1 MMSARLCRVEEGE
14 GAGDVWGLQ
23 LELFVL
29 KEWLVSGCE
38 EGIARHVAQGK
49 SAENLKSYTGAVKGI
64 VSVAGITNGQ
74 AGVERHGKYIHLKQ
88 ASEMTKLSKNFFKRS
103 APMDAS
109 AKKK

>member
-1 MMSARLCRVEEGE
+1 MGARFCGVEEGE

-38 EGIARHVAQGK
+38 EGIARRHVAEGK

-64 VSVAGITNGQ
+64 VSV
-74 AGVERHGKYIHLKQ
+74 VEHNEWTSRRWNATADIY
-88 ASEMTKLSKNFFKRS
+88 MSKK
-103 APMDAS
+103 
-109 AKKK
+109 